1 MQQTMTLTR
10 RRATAFLIA
19 AIAVMLA
26 VTAACGGDSQPSQPT
41 TTAAPSSATAAIS
54 TAAPMPTTAV
64 LATATPV
71 QAGATASATVAPS
84 SPSASSS
91 PAAAPTQVPAPAP
104 TSTRVLATATA
115 GASVPAGGAGI
126 AISTGTKARYLVKE
140 QLAGRSLP
148 NDAIG
153 ETPDVSGAII
163 FGPDGAVQP
172 GSSITVKTTTL
183 KSDESRRDNYL
194 RTNSLETA
202 RYPEVKIVPT
212 GVEGL
217 PWPLPVSGQVNF
229 KLTGDLTVHGQTKPV
244 TWEVTALLDAD
255 KATGT
260 AKTRFKFGDF
270 GMGVPRVFV
279 VLSVEDDIRL
289 ELDFI
294 VTIVRG

>member
-1 MQQTMTLTR
+1 MQQTMTLIR
-10 RRATAFLIA
+10 RLTTALVLV
-19 AIAVMLA
+19 AIAGMPT
-26 VTAACGGDSQPSQPT
+26 VTAACGGDSQPPRPVS
-41 TTAAPSSATAAIS
+41 TAAPSSVAAAS
-54 TAAPMPTTAV
+54 SSAAPAPTTAV
-64 LATATPV
+64 LATAT
-71 QAGATASATVAPS
+71 GAPS
-84 SPSASSS
+84 SPSATSS
-91 PAAAPTQVPAPAP
+91 PAATPAQVPASAPTSTQVPA
-104 TSTRVLATATA
+104 TAIA
-115 GASVPAGGAGI
+115 GASVPAGGADI

-153 ETPDVSGAII
+153 ETPDVSGAIT

-229 KLTGDLTVHGQTKPV
+229 KLTGDLTVHGQTTPV